1 MKLADLQAKAGEE
14 LGVSRWFVVDQPRI
28 DAFADCIEDHQ
39 FIHVNP
45 ELAKATPLGST
56 VAHGFLTLSLLSA
69 MAYDAME
76 APEAQF
82 GLNYGF
88 DKVRFLNF
96 VKAGKRVRGRFNLR
110 ELVEKRP
117 GQWQATFGVTVEIED
132 EAKPALSAEWLVQYI
147 G

>member
-1 MKLADLQAKAGEE
+1 MKLADLQARVGQE
-14 LGVSRWFVVDQPRI
+14 LGVSKWFPVDQARI
-28 DAFADCIEDHQ
+28 DAFAECIEDFQ

-45 ELAKATPLGST
+45 ELAKATPIGST

-76 APEAQF
+76 APEAKF

-96 VKAGKRVRGRFNLR
+96 VRSGSRVRGHFVLKD
-110 ELVEKRP
+110 LIEKRP
-117 GQWQATFGVTVEIED
+117 GQWQATFGVTVEIEGGS
-132 EAKPALSAEWLVQYI
+132 KPALSADWLVQYI
-147 G
+147 V